1 MENDD
6 GCGPPR
12 SRPGSSRSPPER
24 APPRPTPRPE
34 RRAEG
39 RRNARQAIA
48 APGIGASG
56 PERRVRGRNRDPRR
70 RHRPEIADLA
80 FGEAL
85 ERIREGL
92 DEREPLLNQF
102 RARVAEYGR
111 LHPELRQRSPVVI
124 PDPEIRDR
132 IGEIPV
138 AALPDE
144 PRSAMTPAPNSNSE
158 TGRVVWLSPETAMKQ
173 LKHEDE
179 RHSKPLRARHYRRLP
194 EAIAHGEWE
203 PIDDRHLAFYHRI
216 DGDWFRVVVKQT
228 AENEIYLKTFHRCDR
243 NRVPSRRPSTNPRK
257 RRRTVGPPPRATP
270 GNPT

>member
-6 GCGPPR
+6 GCGPPG
-12 SRPGSSRSPPER
+12 SPPGSSRSPPER

-56 PERRVRGRNRDPRR
+56 PERRLRGRNRDPRR

-85 ERIREGL
+85 RRIRECL
-92 DEREPLLNQF
+92 DEREPLLDQF
-102 RARVAEYGR
+102 RAGIAAVDRE
-111 LHPELRQRSPVVI
+111 HPEWRQRNPVLI
-124 PDPEIRDR
+124 PDPEVRDR

-138 AALPDE
+138 AALPDDA
-144 PRSAMTPAPNSNSE
+144 RSDLTPAPHARSPV
-158 TGRVVWLSPETAMKQ
+158 GRVVWLSPETALKQ

-179 RHSKPLRARHYRRLP
+179 GHRKPLRAHHYRRLP
-194 EAIAHGEWE
+194 DAVQHGERE
-203 PIDDRHLAFYHRI
+203 RMGQRHLAFYYRI
-216 DGDWFRVVVKQT
+216 GGDWFRVVVKQT

-243 NRVPSRRPSTNPRK
+243 NRAPSTQHGASRQK
-257 RRRTVGPPPRATP
+257 SRRTVGPPPRATP